1 MPLSLP
7 PLQYKQ
13 EMTLRSM
20 TAFALAER
28 EIGAW
33 VFTWELRSVN
43 HRYLDTA
50 LRLPDSFRFVEGDA
64 RTRIA
69 AVLKRGRIEA
79 ALVLKRREAQAEG
92 LPVNLELA
100 ASLLAA
106 ASRIETLSG
115 RELSRFSALDVLR
128 WPGVINEAEVDR
140 ETLAPGLLA
149 LLDEAL
155 AELVR
160 VRETEG
166 RQLALLI
173 ASRCSQMREIVAGV
187 RLRLPEVLAAMRE
200 KLKLR
205 VTELAAKADEDRLEQ
220 EMVYLAQKWDVAEE
234 LDRLESHLTEVERA
248 IEQQDATGRRLD
260 FLMQEMNREAN
271 TLGSKSAD
279 TETTRASVELK
290 VLIEQIREQVQ
301 NVE

>member
-1 MPLSLP
+1 
-7 PLQYKQ
+7 
-13 EMTLRSM
+13 M

-33 VFTWELRSVN
+33 VFTWEIRSVN

-50 LRLPDSFRFVEGDA
+50 LRLPDTFRFVEGEA
-64 RTRIA
+64 RGRIA
-69 AVLKRGRIEA
+69 AALKRGRVEA

-92 LPVNLELA
+92 LPINLELA
-100 ASLLAA
+100 SGLLAA
-106 ASRIETLSG
+106 AARVESLSG
-115 RELSRFSALDVLR
+115 CEWARFSALDVLR
-128 WPGVINEAEVDR
+128 WPGVLHEADVDR

-155 AELVR
+155 EELVR

-166 RQLALLI
+166 RQLAALI
-173 ASRCSQMREIVAGV
+173 ASRCGLMREIVAGV
-187 RLRLPEVLAAMRE
+187 SRRLPEVLSAMRE
-200 KLKLR
+200 KLTLR
-205 VTELAAKADEDRLEQ
+205 LAELTAKPDEDRLEQ
-220 EMVYLAQKWDVAEE
+220 ELVYLAQKWDVAEE

-248 IEQQDATGRRLD
+248 LEQREPAGRRLD

-279 TETTRASVELK
+279 KDTTHASVELK

>member
-1 MPLSLP
+1 
-7 PLQYKQ
+7 
-13 EMTLRSM
+13 M

-69 AVLKRGRIEA
+69 ALLKRGRVEA
-79 ALVLKRREAQAEG
+79 TLVLKRREAQAEG

-100 ASLLAA
+100 GSLLAA

-115 RELSRFSALDVLR
+115 RELASFSALDVLR
-128 WPGVINEAEVDR
+128 WPGVLNEAEVDR

-155 AELVR
+155 AGLVR

-200 KLKLR
+200 KLRLR
-205 VTELAAKADEDRLEQ
+205 VTELAVKPDEDRLEQ

-234 LDRLESHLTEVERA
+234 LDRLESHLTEVERS
-248 IEQQDATGRRLD
+248 IEQRDAAGRRLD